1 MKYYPRS
8 LSLFNEMFDDMFK
21 DPFKTLGNSYSMMK
35 TDITEKDGNYLFD
48 IELPGFKK
56 EDISIELNNGTLTIS
71 ANRENS
77 NEEKD
82 EDGHIVRQER
92 FSGNCSRSY
101 YIGDNIHEEDIKAK
115 FENGELKIIIP
126 NMSTKQIENK
136 KQITIE

>member
-8 LSLFNEMFDDMFK
+8 LSLFDEMFDDMFK
-21 DPFKTLGNSYSMMK
+21 DPFKTLGNSYNMMK

-71 ANRENS
+71 ANKENS

-101 YIGDNIHEEDIKAK
+101 YIGENIHEEDIKAK
-115 FENGELKIIIP
+115 FENGELRIIIP
-126 NMSTKQIENK
+126 NMTTKQIENK

>member
-8 LSLFNEMFDDMFK
+8 LSLFDEMFDDMFK
-21 DPFKTLGNSYSMMK
+21 DPFKTLGNSYNMMK

-71 ANRENS
+71 ANKENS

-101 YIGDNIHEEDIKAK
+101 YIGENIHEEDIKAK
-115 FENGELKIIIP
+115 FENGELRIIIP
-126 NMSTKQIENK
+126 NMTSKQIENK